1 MQTLDTSRFQV
12 SRLIPTT
19 GIKGA
24 LDQERRAS
32 SALLAVFRIVPNLGH
47 LLLKTAGAPKGS
59 IETYIEPEF
68 KLGAKKIRPD
78 GLIVIKRGKTEWSC
92 LVEVKTGK
100 NNLEL
105 SQLNSYLD
113 IGKEYRMDALVT
125 ISNEVL
131 NASGGHPTQGI
142 DQRKLRSTN
151 LVHFSWIRI
160 ITDAIVMSEHE
171 GLEDREQDLV
181 LRELVRFLQSDAS
194 GASEFNDMGA
204 AWISVR
210 EGIKNSTIRKVDDDL
225 LQTIAN
231 FESLVRYSALTL
243 SARLGVNAN
252 EVVPRTAKSDY
263 KRHLQETGK
272 KLLLSKELFGS
283 IHVPGAAA
291 DLDLG
296 ADLATGMLHCGF
308 SLAAPKSGRNKSRIS
323 WLLRQIKDSPGRTY
337 VSWTYKRART
347 AETPHLASALR
358 DSEYDYELDGQREIS
373 EFRVEVLA
381 KMGTKRT
388 SGKGGFI
395 DSVVDLF
402 EQTYGE
408 VLQPIKPWQEPAP
421 KLSET
426 VKELIPDPSDD
437 HYPRG
442 RDL

>member
-32 SALLAVFRIVPNLGH
+32 SALLAVFRIVPELAH
-47 LLLKTAGAPKGS
+47 TLLKEAKAPKGS
-59 IETYIEPEF
+59 IETFIEPEF
-68 KLGAKKIRPD
+68 KLGPKKIRPD
-78 GLIVIKRGKTEWSC
+78 GLIVIRRGKTEWSC

-105 SQLNSYLD
+105 AQLNSYLD
-113 IGKEYRMDALVT
+113 ICKDYRVDALVT

-142 DQRKLRSTN
+142 DQRKLRSTT
-151 LVHFSWIRI
+151 LAHLSWIRI
-160 ITDAIVMSEHE
+160 ITDAIVMSEHA
-171 GLEDREQDLV
+171 GVEDREQDLV

-194 GASEFNDMGA
+194 GASEFNDMGS

-210 EGIKNSTIRKVDDDL
+210 EGIKNSAIRKVDDDL

-243 SARLGVNAN
+243 SARLGVNAS
-252 EVVPRTAKSDY
+252 EVVSRTARTDY

-272 KLLLSKELFGS
+272 GLLSDKKLYGA
-283 IHVPGAAA
+283 IHIPGAAA
-291 DLDLG
+291 DLELT

-308 SLAAPKSGRNKSRIS
+308 SLPAPKSGRNKSRIN
-323 WLLRQIKDSPGRTY
+323 WLLRQLKNSPAKTF
-337 VSWTYKRART
+337 VSWTYKRARS
-347 AETPHLASALR
+347 AETPHLASALG
-358 DSEYDYELDGQREIS
+358 DSDYDYELDGQREIS
-373 EFRVEVLA
+373 EFRVETLA

-395 DSVVDLF
+395 DSVVFLF

-426 VKELIPDPSDD
+426 VKDLIPEQVAK
-437 HYPRG
+437 
-442 RDL
+442 

>member
-1 MQTLDTSRFQV
+1 MMQMLDTSRFQV

-32 SALLAVFRIVPNLGH
+32 SALLAVFRVVPEFAH
-47 LLLKTAGAPKGS
+47 ALLKPLGAPKGS
-59 IETYIEPEF
+59 ITTFIEPEF
-68 KLGAKKIRPD
+68 KLGQKKIRPD
-78 GLIVIKRGKTEWSC
+78 GLIVLRRGKTEWTC

-100 NNLEL
+100 NILDL

-113 IGKEYRMDALVT
+113 ICREHRVDALLT

-131 NASGGHPTQGI
+131 NASNSHPTAGI
-142 DQRKLRSTN
+142 DQRKLRSTT
-151 LVHFSWIRI
+151 LAHLSWIRI
-160 ITDAIVMSEHE
+160 ITEAIVMSEHS
-171 GLEDREQDLV
+171 GVEDREQDLV

-204 AWISVR
+204 AWITVR
-210 EGIKNSTIRKVDDDL
+210 EGIRNSTFRKVDDDL

-243 SARLGVNAN
+243 SARLGVNAS
-252 EVVPRTAKSDY
+252 EVVSRLAKTDY
-263 KRHLQETGK
+263 RRHLQEIGK
-272 KLLLSKELFGS
+272 KLLTEKKLEGS

-291 DLDLG
+291 DLELK

-308 SLAAPKSGRNKSRIS
+308 SLAAPKSGRNKSRIN
-323 WLLRQIKDSPGRTY
+323 WLLRQLKGAPQRTY

-347 AETPHLASALR
+347 AETPHLASAL
-358 DSEYDYELDGQREIS
+358 SNNDYGFELDGQREIS
-373 EFRVEVLA
+373 EFRVEVLS

-395 DSVVDLF
+395 DSVVELF
-402 EQTYGE
+402 EHSYGE

-421 KLSET
+421 KLSGT
-426 VKELIPDPSDD
+426 ITDLIPEASNDSQ
-437 HYPRG
+437 R
-442 RDL
+442 